1 MEKKIIKQVKTDIW
15 EPGEKPGYLHYVGQ
29 RKSED
34 VFQDLKTFLIQHEM
48 LPDEYFLP
56 DTLAEKGLLF
66 PKDAQIIAYA
76 DYGASEGVYL
86 DVDLVT
92 EKGLNHFATGKT
104 LSEGKD
110 ALDHMYLICSAIM
123 QSFYGD
129 PNVHA
134 RYCVIPKQ
142 SDSSESNEPPSDD
155 THTAKSPE

>member
-1 MEKKIIKQVKTDIW
+1 MEKKIIKQMETDIW

-34 VFQDLKTFLIQHEM
+34 VFQDLKDFLIQHEM

-56 DTLAEKGLLF
+56 NACAEKGSLF

-86 DVDLVT
+86 DIDLVT
-92 EKGLNHFATGKT
+92 EKGLEHFASGKT

-134 RYCVIPKQ
+134 RYCVIPMQ
-142 SDSSESNEPPSDD
+142 SDSGESKELSSDD
-155 THTAKSPE
+155 TNAANNQR